1 MSSPASPAPS
11 PSSVSWRDLPA
22 EFVGGIDPDAASEQP
37 INDLLDGLRS
47 IDAGRSYLAYCDY
60 QSAAVMHDRLVTA
73 RTDTDGFVVDGFADC
88 AARIAKLRCISR
100 HRAEN
105 LLTEAVALRD
115 RLPAVFACLRDG
127 LIAPWQAQVLIVSTD
142 LIDDQSYAPFV
153 DAEIAERLRTRR
165 GTWSKRALRNMA
177 DRIIFRRDP
186 NGVRDRRKAALGDRG
201 VWTESRGD
209 GIGEIT
215 ATMSAENIRIAHASI
230 AALAECA
237 CEHDDRTKSQRMSD
251 AAFALLSGTAFE
263 CQCGREDCIAIVP
276 EPGTMPPADAKI
288 IIHVIADESTIT
300 GTADN
305 PGYLDGHGVISDEHV
320 RDIAARPDTK
330 LSYLV
335 PPGTPQNPDGT
346 FTLSAH
352 GVDSYRPSSALDT
365 FIRVRDGICVE
376 PGCAKSAFECDLD
389 HVHEYDHEDPGRGG
403 RTSAENL
410 NAKCRPGHLLKTFG
424 DWLDDQYRDDDGR
437 LVTEFI
443 TPEGYVI
450 PGEAESNED
459 LFPGLR
465 RIRFDVPHRASPKH
479 PTDERPTRAGNRVAD
494 KHARR
499 RAERSRNRKRNN
511 GGPPPGF

>member
-1 MSSPASPAPS
+1 MSSPASSAPS

-100 HRAEN
+100 HQAEK

-115 RLPAVFACLRDG
+115 RLPEVFACLRDG

-142 LIDDQSYAPFV
+142 LIDGQSFAPLV
-153 DAEIAERLRTRR
+153 DAEIAERLHSRR

-201 VWTESRGD
+201 VWTESLGD
-209 GIGEIT
+209 GVGEIT

-230 AALAECA
+230 AALADCV
-237 CEHDDRTKSQRMSD
+237 CEHDNRTKSQRMSD

-263 CQCGREDCIAIVP
+263 CQCGREDCTAIIP
-276 EPGTMPPADAKI
+276 EPETTPPVDAKI

-305 PGYLDGHGVISDEHV
+305 PGYLDGHGVIADDHV

-346 FTLSAH
+346 FTLPAH
-352 GVDSYRPSSALDT
+352 GVDPYRPSSALDT

-376 PGCAKSAFECDLD
+376 PGCEKSAFECDLD

-403 RTSAENL
+403 RTSSENL

-424 DWLDDQYRDDDGR
+424 DWLDDQYRDDDGG

-450 PGEAESNED
+450 PGEAETNED

-479 PTDERPTRAGNRVAD
+479 PTDERPTRAGTRVAD